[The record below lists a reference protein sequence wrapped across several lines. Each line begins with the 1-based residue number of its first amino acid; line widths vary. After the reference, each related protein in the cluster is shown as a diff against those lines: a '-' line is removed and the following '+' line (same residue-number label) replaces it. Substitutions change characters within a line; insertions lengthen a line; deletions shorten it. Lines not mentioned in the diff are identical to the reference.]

1 MKLTKQ
7 DIVNDLLSAGFE
19 LDGTTD
25 YKRVAQHCKEQY
37 GVALTNK
44 ATWAII
50 NQLKD
55 EDLAVLD
62 FD

>member
-37 GVALTNK
+37 GAALTNK
-44 ATWAII
+44 AVWAVI
-50 NQLKD
+50 NEIKNG
-55 EDLAVLD
+55 DLAVLD

>member
-1 MKLTKQ
+1 MAITKEQ
-7 DIVNDLLSAGFE
+7 IVNDLLNQDFE
-19 LDGTTD
+19 LDGVTD
-25 YKRVAQHCKEQY
+25 YRRITEFVKTNYSVR
-37 GVALTNK
+37 LSNK